1 MIVSV
6 WLEKYS
12 QPIEFQEPH
21 NTYIKN
27 GMYCI
32 FEKESNRITKYPV
45 EKIFRIEILQAVSR
59 TDSNYKSKNVE
70 IFLEDTQSSIRKLV
84 SNAYTNS
91 KFYILKSIVDYPVE
105 DDKEQPF
112 LEKLEMYPVA
122 HILKVVESYY

>member
-32 FEKESNRITKYPV
+32 FEKESNTVTKYPI

-91 KFYILKSIVDYPVE
+91 KFYVLKSQVDYPTNN
-105 DDKEQPF
+105 KEQSF
-112 LEKLEMYPVA
+112 LERLEMYPVV
-122 HILKVVESYY
+122 HIEKIVESYY